1 MQRTTQKNH
10 VDSCKLFSQP
20 AVYRYIFYS
29 NFWWDP
35 FFFFYLFLFSP
46 CPKLKVTKVRLVFGR
61 ITCLGHLDLETAQPR
76 VTRKLIQEIEVNYNY
91 IPYQILFYKLMVEY
105 PKKHEISEFS
115 VDRFNYNIYFIYLNR
130 RDCYFTPNTYHT

>member
-20 AVYRYIFYS
+20 AVYIYIFL
-29 NFWWDP
+29 FQFFMGP
-35 FFFFYLFLFSP
+35 LFFFLFSFSP

-61 ITCLGHLDLETAQPR
+61 ITCLDNVETAQPR
-76 VTRKLIQEIEVNYNY
+76 VTRKLIQEIQVNYNY
-91 IPYQILFYKLMVEY
+91 IPHLILFYKLMVEY
-105 PKKHEISEFS
+105 PKKHQISEFS